1 MNILGINAYH
11 GDASA
16 ALFVDG
22 QLVAAVEEE
31 RFTRVK
37 HDTSFPHRSIRFC
50 LDEAGLRP
58 EDLDHLALSRNPRAN
73 LGKRLAHAVKGR
85 AGRHVATKRA
95 ANLGSGTPTGPC
107 GSQIVIDKE
116 HVPEGD

>member
-16 ALFVDG
+16 ALLVDG

-37 HDTSFPHRSIRFC
+37 HDTSFPHQ
-50 LDEAGLRP
+50 LDPLLPGRGRTAARGHRPLRALPQP
-58 EDLDHLALSRNPRAN
+58 EGEPRA
-73 LGKRLAHAVKGR
+73 
-85 AGRHVATKRA
+85 
-95 ANLGSGTPTGPC
+95 SESPTP
-107 GSQIVIDKE
+107 
-116 HVPEGD
+116 